1 MTDVACRKAKAV
13 EKPVKMADSHGLFL
27 YVTPAGLKSWRMK
40 YRYGGKEKLLTFG
53 KYPQIPLTEARRLRD
68 EAQST
73 LRDGRDPSIEKKQR
87 KAERATRTSNTFEE
101 WAGRWH
107 ASAKKHW
114 TPRYAGQVLGR
125 LERDAYPAIGQVPI
139 ADVTV
144 PMVLDLLQRV
154 EARGAIE
161 GAHRLRQHMS
171 DIFLSAIAAGVAQM
185 DPATGVKRALQRF
198 THNRRP
204 AARSIVEGRQV
215 LQTIEQQEAHWSTLL
230 ASRLL
235 ALTAARPGVV
245 RLAEEKEFEDLDGAS
260 PIWRIPAAKMKLT
273 SERKRDVTFE
283 FVVPL
288 SPAAVAVVRTAIR
301 ISGNGV
307 LFPGMRTPKTPI
319 SDSTIS
325 KLYRAA
331 GFTGIHVPH
340 GWRSTF
346 STIMNEIAA
355 IENRV
360 GDRDIIDLMLA
371 HLPGDVE
378 SVYNRYAY
386 LPRRRELALE
396 WSAMLMEGAVPADEL
411 VREPARRSFGG
422 ISRERRPDRPPRR
435 QPR

>member
-1 MTDVACRKAKAV
+1 MLSDVACRKAKADA
-13 EKPVKMADSHGLFL
+13 KPVKLADSMGLYL

-53 KYPQIPLTEARRLRD
+53 QYPHVPLTEARRLRD
-68 EAQST
+68 EARA
-73 LRDGRDPSIEKKQR
+73 LIREGRDPSIEKKQR
-87 KAERATRTSNTFEE
+87 SAERQMRTVNTFEE
-101 WAGRWH
+101 WARRWH
-107 ASAKKHW
+107 TASKKHW

-125 LERDAYPAIGQVPI
+125 LERDAFPSIGRVPV

-144 PMVLDLLQRV
+144 PMILELLQRV

-161 GAHRLRQHMS
+161 GAHRLRQHLS
-171 DIFLSAIAAGVAQM
+171 DIFMGAIAAGLAQT
-185 DPATGVKRALQRF
+185 DPAAGVKRALQRF
-198 THNRRP
+198 THNKRP
-204 AARSIVEGRQV
+204 AVRSIDEARRV
-215 LQTIEQQEAHWSTLL
+215 LATIEKQEAHWSTLL

-245 RLAEEKEFEDLDGAS
+245 RLAEAAEFEDLDGAN

-301 ISGNGV
+301 VSGTGV

-319 SDSTIS
+319 SDSTVS

-331 GFTGIHVPH
+331 GFTGVHVPH
-340 GWRSTF
+340 GWRATF

-371 HLPGDVE
+371 HLPSDVE
-378 SVYNRYAY
+378 SIYNRYAY
-386 LPRRRELALE
+386 LPRRRELAIE
-396 WSAMLMEGAVPADEL
+396 WSEMLLADAPSADEL

-422 ISRERRPDRPPRR
+422 TSRERRATVTA
-435 QPR
+435 

>member
-1 MTDVACRKAKAV
+1 MLSDVACRKAKADD
-13 EKPVKMADSHGLFL
+13 KPVKMADSMGLYL

-53 KYPQIPLTEARRLRD
+53 QYPQVPLTEARRLRD
-68 EAQST
+68 EARAVI
-73 LRDGRDPSIEKKQR
+73 RDGRDPAIEKKQR
-87 KAERATRTSNTFEE
+87 SAERQARAVNTFEE
-101 WAGRWH
+101 WARRWH
-107 ASAKKHW
+107 TAAKKHW

-125 LERDAYPAIGQVPI
+125 LERDAFPSIGRVPI

-144 PMVLDLLQRV
+144 PMVLELLQRV
-154 EARGAIE
+154 EGRGAIE
-161 GAHRLRQHMS
+161 GAHRIRQHLS
-171 DIFLSAIAAGVAQM
+171 DIFMAAIASGVAQM
-185 DPATGVKRALQRF
+185 DPAAGVKRALQRF
-198 THNRRP
+198 THNKRP
-204 AARSIVEGRQV
+204 AVRSVAEARQV
-215 LQTIEQQEAHWSTLL
+215 MAQTEKQEAHWSTLL

-235 ALTAARPGVV
+235 ALTVARPGVV
-245 RLAEEKEFEDLDGAS
+245 RLAEAAEFEDLDGPN

-288 SPAAVAVVRTAIR
+288 SPPAVAVARTAIR
-301 ISGNGV
+301 TSGTNV

-319 SDSTIS
+319 SDSTVS

-340 GWRSTF
+340 GWRATF

-371 HLPGDVE
+371 HLPSDVE
-378 SVYNRYAY
+378 SIYNRYAY
-386 LPRRRELALE
+386 LPRRRELAIE
-396 WSAMLMEGAVPADEL
+396 WGEMLMRDAVPADEL
-411 VREPARRSFGG
+411 VRDPVRRSFGG
-422 ISRERRPDRPPRR
+422 VSRERRPNRPARS
-435 QPR
+435 